1 MALEWRQESAPV
13 WDADKTRIVGGAPEG
28 IFQLPAYEAGGRLPG
43 DWWRVEDGGTVV
55 AYGWMDTAW
64 GDAEMLLAVDPGHH
78 GHGVGTFVLD
88 RLEREAAGRGINYLY
103 NVVRPTHPD
112 HERVTAWLERR
123 RFEAAS
129 DGLLRRRAR
138 ATTPSS

>member
-1 MALEWRQESAPV
+1 MGLAWVRDSAPV
-13 WDADKTRIVGGAPEG
+13 WDSDKARIIGGAPVG
-28 IFQLPAYEAGGRLPG
+28 IFQLPAYEEGERLPG

-64 GDAEMLLAVDPGHH
+64 GDAEMLLAVDPGHR
-78 GHGVGTFVLD
+78 GSGVGTFVLD
-88 RLEREAAGRGINYLY
+88 RLEGEAAGRGINYLY

-112 HERVTAWLERR
+112 HERVTTWLESR
-123 RFEAAS
+123 RFESAS

-138 ATTPSS
+138 AATPSS

>member
-1 MALEWRQESAPV
+1 MGLEWVRENAPV
-13 WDADKTRIVGGAPEG
+13 WDTDKARIVGGVPEG
-28 IFQLPAYEAGGRLPG
+28 IFQLPAYGPGERLPG

-88 RLEREAAGRGINYLY
+88 QLEREAAGRGINYLY
-103 NVVRPTHPD
+103 NVVRDTHPD
-112 HERVTAWLERR
+112 HERVTAWLESR
-123 RFEAAS
+123 RFEGSS
-129 DGLLRRRAR
+129 DGILRRRAR
-138 ATTPSS
+138 AGSASA

>member
-1 MALEWRQESAPV
+1 MGLEWVRENGPR
-13 WDADKTRIVGGAPEG
+13 WDADKARIVGGVPKG
-28 IFQLPAYEAGGRLPG
+28 IFEMPAYEAGERLPG

-64 GDAEMLLAVDPGHH
+64 GDAEMLLAVDPEHH

-88 RLEREAAGRGINYLY
+88 QLEAEAAGRGINYLY

-112 HERVTAWLERR
+112 HGRVTAWLESR
-123 RFEAAS
+123 RFEGSS
-129 DGLLRRRAR
+129 DGVLRRRAR
-138 ATTPSS
+138 TATSS